1 MNKISRLL
9 FNIFSISSSL
19 LWAGLTNP
27 PNESNLTYI
36 HVLFEWEEVPN
47 ATGYELQ
54 ISESVN
60 FNTPLISTNTTDLY
74 YIEKEVIQWESNY
87 YWRVRANAGEWMGP
101 HEFSTGETMSNIE
114 FTMSNTNK
122 YANGYTIFGTLNGKY
137 SAIIDIN
144 GDEVWNSGNSD
155 IVFYKST
162 PDGKF
167 FGCNFLDDNNYEN
180 YLKSIEFSLSDGIV
194 WEDPNTEFAHHEI
207 IQLPWG
213 NYLGIVSMDT
223 LGPIPIGDWTPF
235 YQIKYNADGF
245 TPEFTWQGDKIVEW
259 DKDSKEVVWSWSTF
273 DHFSMVDYD
282 STLWNFTTLN
292 NDFFEWTHV
301 NALWFDD
308 SDSSIY
314 ISSRHLSRITKINYI
329 SGDIIWNMGHKMPS
343 DEVHFGHDLG
353 FSWQHSIDI
362 QDNGNIV
369 FLDNGNKSED
379 YRNTE
384 DRITRALEIQI
395 IENEDIPIAGIVWE
409 YDLPEELFGM
419 ASGNVEKLYNG
430 NYLIT
435 TMGGEGT
442 TLEITS
448 DKEEIL
454 KINYNT
460 PLIYRANRIR
470 SLYPEYEDS
479 TTLGFDS
486 VFKFDRKFKLNSIYP
501 NPFNPIVN
509 IDYQISTYSF
519 ISGKIYDLNG
529 RLIHIL
535 FSGFRNPGNYT
546 INWDGSPYPSG
557 VYIFQIDNNTS
568 RQIKKIVL
576 LK

>member
-1 MNKISRLL
+1 
-9 FNIFSISSSL
+9 
-19 LWAGLTNP
+19 
-27 PNESNLTYI
+27 
-36 HVLFEWEEVPN
+36 V
-47 ATGYELQ
+47 
-54 ISESVN
+54 
-60 FNTPLISTNTTDLY
+60 
-74 YIEKEVIQWESNY
+74 EKVKWESHY
-87 YWRVRANAGEWMGP
+87 FWRVRANVGWWMGP

-114 FTMSNTNK
+114 FTMSNKNK

-273 DHFSMVDYD
+273 NHYNMVDYD
-282 STLWNFTTLN
+282 STLWNLTTLN

-308 SDSSIY
+308 ADSSIY
-314 ISSRHLSRITKINYI
+314 ISSRHLSRITKINYP
-329 SGDIIWNMGHKMPS
+329 SGDILWNMGHNMPS
-343 DEVHFGHDLG
+343 GDVSFGHDLR
-353 FSWQHSIDI
+353 FSWQHSLDLK
-362 QDNGNIV
+362 DGNIIL
-369 FLDNGNKSED
+369 LDNGNKTKDFNHEQG
-379 YRNTE
+379 E
-384 DRITRALEIQI
+384 ERITRAMEISI
-395 IENEDIPIAGIVWE
+395 NETTAVPEASIYWE
-409 YDLPEELFGM
+409 YNLPNEYDGTGEFEEYFGF
-419 ASGNVEKLYNG
+419 ASGNVQTLDNG

-435 TMGGEGT
+435 TVGGEGT
-442 TLEITS
+442 TLEITF

-470 SLYPEYEDS
+470 SLYPKYEDS

-486 VFKFDRKFKLNSIYP
+486 IFKFDRKFKLNSIYP

-519 ISGKIYDLNG
+519 ISGKIYDLKG

-546 INWDGSPYPSG
+546 INWDGSPHPSG

-568 RQIKKIVL
+568 RQTKKIVL